1 MSRAL
6 RPPPG
11 QDVNC
16 QRSDRPQQ
24 GEDHANPC
32 VHPAKIRMGS
42 GAGHLRDVP
51 EEPAGCPGS
60 LLRIRAYGVLGEQPV
75 QLRPSCRLSSGQG
88 SRWHGWIGRWRSSRA
103 YLRGGRLPNGTG
115 SRYRRGS
122 LRVGLHQPLASSCP
136 GAVPGVRAQRT
147 PPHSDRRR
155 QSDGG
160 LSGLPAPLGSVRP
173 LILQKRS
180 AALGGGQPQQLAR
193 VAPEERAQAV
203 EGWHAGDRIPR
214 WIRGDDR
221 RWRPRRSNRR
231 PARNDRRSNW
241 VSAPV

>member
-1 MSRAL
+1 
-6 RPPPG
+6 
-11 QDVNC
+11 
-16 QRSDRPQQ
+16 
-24 GEDHANPC
+24 
-32 VHPAKIRMGS
+32 
-42 GAGHLRDVP
+42 
-51 EEPAGCPGS
+51 
-60 LLRIRAYGVLGEQPV
+60 V

-173 LILQKRS
+173 LILQQRS
-180 AALGGGQPQQLAR
+180 AALGGQPQQLAR